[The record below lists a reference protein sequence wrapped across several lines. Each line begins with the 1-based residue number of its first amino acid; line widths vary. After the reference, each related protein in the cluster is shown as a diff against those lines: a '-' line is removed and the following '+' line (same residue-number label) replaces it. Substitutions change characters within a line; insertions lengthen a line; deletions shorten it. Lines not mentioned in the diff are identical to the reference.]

1 MRENGVKCNKLTY
14 PFIFKSCA
22 MGLLLFEGKQVHAD
36 IVKIGF
42 DSDVYICN
50 NLINFYGCC
59 KKIVYARKVFDE
71 MCVRTIVS
79 WNSVMTACVE
89 SVWLS
94 EGIEY
99 FFKMMDCGFEPD
111 ETSMVLLLTVCAEL
125 GYLSLG
131 RWVHSQ
137 LILRGMDLSVQLGTA
152 LVDMYGK
159 SGALGYARIVFETIS
174 ISIIYIHYKKSRF
187 F

>member
-1 MRENGVKCNKLTY
+1 
-14 PFIFKSCA
+14 
-22 MGLLLFEGKQVHAD
+22 
-36 IVKIGF
+36 
-42 DSDVYICN
+42 
-50 NLINFYGCC
+50 
-59 KKIVYARKVFDE
+59 

-79 WNSVMTACVE
+79 WNSIMTACVE

-99 FFKMMDCGFEPD
+99 FLKMRDCGFEPD

-125 GYLSLG
+125 GYLSVG

-159 SGALGYARIVFETIS
+159 SGALGYARVVFERMEKRNVWTWSAMIMGLAQ
-174 ISIIYIHYKKSRF
+174 HGFAEEALVLFGMMNDRKSNN
-187 F
+187 